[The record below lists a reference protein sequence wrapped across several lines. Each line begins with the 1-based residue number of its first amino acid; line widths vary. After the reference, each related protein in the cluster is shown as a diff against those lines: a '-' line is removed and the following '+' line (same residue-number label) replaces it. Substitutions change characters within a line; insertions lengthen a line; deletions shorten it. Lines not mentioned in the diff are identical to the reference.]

1 MSNDGA
7 APHALP
13 ITTTFELP
21 GFRVVESRG
30 ACFGLI
36 VRSMGI
42 AKGVTSAFRSLR
54 QGENPEYTQLL
65 AESRNHAMDRLVENA
80 QALGGN
86 AIIGM
91 RFDSAEVGDGLIE
104 IVAYGTAV
112 IVAAH
117 S

>member
-1 MSNDGA
+1 MPQDGA

-13 ITTTFELP
+13 ITTGFELP
-21 GFRVVESRG
+21 GSRVVGTRG
-30 ACFGLI
+30 ACFGVI
-36 VRSMGI
+36 VRSMGFT
-42 AKGVTSAFRSLR
+42 KGVTSAFRSLR

-80 QALGGN
+80 QSLGGN

-91 RFDSAEVGDGLIE
+91 RFDSGEVGDGLIE

-112 IVAAH
+112 IVEP
-117 S
+117 SS